1 MELANIEQLLI
12 KYENA
17 ETTLEEEALLKAYFL
32 SDTVAPHLEEY
43 QLIFAYFKASND
55 ETYTNKINFKTKTRN
70 YTWLPVAASVT
81 LLVSMYLGS
90 TKFEEYQ
97 ERKAAA
103 KTLAEVTK
111 ALKMVSS
118 SLKKGHQAFNKLYVY
133 EDSVHKIFKK

>member
-1 MELANIEQLLI
+1 MELANIEKLLI
-12 KYENA
+12 KYENG
-17 ETTLEEEALLKAYFL
+17 ETNLKEEALLKKYFL
-32 SDTVAPHLEEY
+32 SDTVAPHLKEY
-43 QLIFAYFKASND
+43 QPIFEYFNASNN

-70 YTWLPVAASVT
+70 FTWLPVAASIV

-111 ALKMVSS
+111 ALKIV
-118 SLKKGHQAFNKLYVY
+118 
-133 EDSVHKIFKK
+133 